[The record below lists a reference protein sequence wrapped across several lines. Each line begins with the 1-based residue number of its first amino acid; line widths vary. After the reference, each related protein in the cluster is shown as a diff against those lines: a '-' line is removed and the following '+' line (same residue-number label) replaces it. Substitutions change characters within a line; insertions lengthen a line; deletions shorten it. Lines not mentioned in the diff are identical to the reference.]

1 VSDPA
6 AAPPDATPPAATPP
20 SEGRPADAP
29 AAGSAA
35 EPGRAHPRPG
45 STLRLPGGLHVA
57 AGGFLPGALAGVHL
71 AGLIFFLNPDLAFSA
86 APLLRGSLV
95 YGTALGLASLAAS
108 LPFLWKRP
116 GRARRWLPW
125 GLTAALAAAALA
137 DWAHASAYAF
147 LLPPGINRRL
157 IKAAIWLSVAALV
170 AFYTALLHALARRRY
185 GPRSRCAYAVLAAA
199 SVLVMVER
207 REAFDPGVPPS
218 PRPSA
223 VEDSQRPTLLVVG
236 LEGATMDAVLPLASQ
251 GRLPFLSRMIE
262 GGAHGRLGAFPPFRP
277 TALWTTLATGK
288 LPYKHGVVGE
298 HRWPAP
304 WLGRDAALEVLPA
317 GLGFASWGTFGTAPE
332 RVGTRE
338 RLALALWEV
347 LPRLGMGSAV
357 VGWPGTHPPAP
368 GPAFALS
375 DRFFADP
382 RAPDAALPPEVAGRA
397 RLFRVRVDELDP
409 LLLASF
415 GASAGEGPPPEA
427 PRALAGDAWRESLAA
442 MLPPHFPQAQALFLH
457 LDGLSA
463 VSVAHLGGY
472 AAAQFEGTREAADQ
486 RAARWIGAYYAH
498 LDLFLSRLWERT
510 PSPKLLAVVS
520 AYGAAP
526 AEGWRRAWRELAPGD
541 PPGAGY
547 QGSPDG
553 VLLLYGEGVRPG
565 TLLTGAQLVDVVPT
579 LAYGAGLPIARDL
592 DGRVLTDAFDRTFLA
607 GHPLTFLPSYESLA
621 ARGELEPPAGAI
633 GHGSDPRARR
643 R

>member
-1 VSDPA
+1 MTEPA
-6 AAPPDATPPAATPP
+6 AVSAATPP
-20 SEGRPADAP
+20 DGERPGVP
-29 AAGSAA
+29 
-35 EPGRAHPRPG
+35 EEPRPLAASG
-45 STLRLPGGLHVA
+45 TRLPGWLHVA
-57 AGGFLPGALAGVHL
+57 AGGFLPGALAGTHL
-71 AGLIFFLNPDLAFSA
+71 AGLIFFLNPDLAFA
-86 APLLRGSLV
+86 PAPLVRGVLV
-95 YGTALGLASLAAS
+95 YGTLLGVAGLALS
-108 LPFLWKRP
+108 LPFLRGRP

-125 GLTAALAAAALA
+125 GVTAALAAAALA

-147 LLPPGINRRL
+147 FLPPGINRRL
-157 IKAAIWLSVAALV
+157 IKAALLLTVAALV
-170 AFYTALLHALARRRY
+170 AFYTALLHGLARRRY
-185 GPRSRCAYAVLAAA
+185 GPRSRWAYAALAAA

-218 PRPSA
+218 PRPTA

-251 GRLPFLSRMIE
+251 GRLPFLSTMVE
-262 GGAHGRLGAFPPFRP
+262 GGAYGRLGAFPPFRP

-288 LPYKHGVVGE
+288 LPYKHGILGE
-298 HRWPAP
+298 ERWPAP
-304 WLGRDAALEVLPA
+304 WLGEGATLEVLPT
-317 GLGFASWGTFGTAPE
+317 GLGFAAWGTFGAEPV
-332 RVGTRE
+332 RVGAGE

-357 VGWPGTHPPAP
+357 VGWPGSHPPAA

-375 DRFFADP
+375 DRFFAGP
-382 RAPDAALPPEVAGRA
+382 RAAGTARPPEIAARA
-397 RLFRVRVDELDP
+397 RLFEVRVDELDP

-415 GASAGEGPPPEA
+415 GESPPPEV
-427 PRALAGDAWRESLAA
+427 PPALARDAWRESLAA
-442 MLPPHFPQAQALFLH
+442 VLPPHHPQAQALFLH

-463 VSVAHLGGY
+463 VSLAHLGGY
-472 AAAQFEGTREAADQ
+472 AAAQFEGAKEPDDQ
-486 RAARWIGAYYAH
+486 RAARWIAAYYAH

-526 AEGWRRAWRELAPGD
+526 AGGWRRAWRELAPGD

-547 QGSPDG
+547 EGSPDG

-565 TLLTGAQLVDVVPT
+565 VLLTGAQLVDVVPT

-592 DGRVLTDAFDRTFLA
+592 DGRVLTQAFDRAFLA
-607 GHPLTFLPSYESLA
+607 GHPLTFLPSYESL
-621 ARGELEPPAGAI
+621 EAG
-633 GHGSDPRARR
+633 STQTPSP
-643 R
+643 